1 MKNLIFKQIKS
12 EKLSNGEH
20 YEQFSID
27 SLQVGEGIT
36 IGNQLRRVLLSD
48 LEGIAISAI
57 KIIGVNNEYSI
68 IPGVRED
75 ILEILLNLKGIIC
88 KSDLKENQ
96 QGKLKVKGPAVIT
109 ADMIQIPS
117 SLNIINPTHYIA
129 TISNSNI
136 LEIDF
141 KFEYGTGYKLAYQTF
156 SNENMNYLQLDA
168 IFMPVKKVE
177 YKIEN
182 IYDLDDNITERL
194 NIEIWTNGSI
204 LPNEALKLAAKRII
218 DLFTIFI
225 EVENEENEI
234 SAKNNSSELNQKEI
248 KSYSEIVE
256 PYTNLSIE
264 ELQLSVRPYNCLKK
278 AQIKTIGDLLK
289 YSPKQLLQLRNFG
302 KKSSEEVFSALRTKF
317 GIIFE

>member
-27 SLQVGEGIT
+27 SLKVGEGIT

-88 KSDLKENQ
+88 KSDLKKHQ
-96 QGKLKVKGPAVIT
+96 LGKLKVKGPAIIT
-109 ADMIQIPS
+109 ADMIQVPS
-117 SLNIINPTHYIA
+117 SLNIINPAHYIA
-129 TISNSNI
+129 TISNANI
-136 LEIDF
+136 LEMEF

-156 SNENMNYLQLDA
+156 SNEDINYLQVDA

-204 LPNEALKLAAKRII
+204 LPSEALKLAAKRII

-225 EVENEENEI
+225 EVENENEI
-234 SAKNNSSELNQKEI
+234 NVEKDSSELNQKEI